1 MSNNTESIKTIL
13 EKIRNYSGWIYNTTE
28 TLSIYINEANYNE
41 ALLEIRD
48 MKTMSQKM
56 EILIDKLAKEIKE
69 RTTTKEAS

>member
-48 MKTMSQKM
+48 MKTMSQKI
-56 EILIDKLAKEIKE
+56 EILIDKLAKEIKK